1 MRRSLLDCGRS
12 ILAGSALVAIFLSPA
27 QAGDPA
33 PKASGAGA
41 AAKAA
46 ASGNTSG
53 RSGPTQGKILYTV
66 PEDGMVAEDVPASSR
81 LVRDLIGKHPSE
93 DVIICLAGCRSLHNR
108 VVYAQPAEPVA
119 AKPAAKVSE
128 GGSEPPVKPAI
139 ANSVEDKPKMSP
151 ATAVKPAAAPEMP
164 KAETA
169 KSEPA
174 KAEPAKADAAA
185 PAPAIVPAQAA
196 QPGKSV
202 EGNDTNKPQ
211 LLPTMAPETTQDG
224 AATADTSAPAAAPD
238 AGTSPEPKA
247 DAAPGEGQ

>member
-27 QAGDPA
+27 QADDQA

-41 AAKAA
+41 SAKAA
-46 ASGNTSG
+46 ASGNSSG
-53 RSGPTQGKILYTV
+53 RSGPTQGKVLYTV

-119 AKPAAKVSE
+119 AKPVAKV
-128 GGSEPPVKPAI
+128 SEPPVKPAI

-151 ATAVKPAAAPEMP
+151 ATAETGAAKPEMP
-164 KAETA
+164 KAESA

-174 KAEPAKADAAA
+174 KAEPAKTEAAA
-185 PAPAIVPAQAA
+185 PAPAMAPAQAA
-196 QPGKSV
+196 QPAKSV

-211 LLPTMAPETTQDG
+211 LLPTMAPETTQNG
-224 AATADTSAPAAAPD
+224 AATADTVAPAAAPD
-238 AGTSPEPKA
+238 AGTSPEPKT